1 MLLREYGKI
10 AFACD
15 NCGAETKAY
24 GPDEFDVLRDVAR
37 ERGWKTVKNKEQW
50 EHYCPDCQ

>member
-15 NCGAETKAY
+15 KCSDETKA
-24 GPDEFDVLRDVAR
+24 FDSEDFDILRDWAR
-37 ERGWKTVKNKEQW
+37 ERGWKTVKSGNEW